1 MNNLFKKIL
10 EKRLK
15 ILLILWLALLAST
28 GMIAFISYI
37 RTKNYIPIQTV
48 SELLLS
54 PLGLGLI
61 AVSGVMFV
69 FSMSIINL
77 LIKSMTPLP
86 DNKED
91 LISLIKAVQAKNGKT
106 LSQDEEKLLNELSLN
121 DLKLFRLFISYMI
134 LFIIRLALAEGITVM
149 GLQASILLQS
159 FQIIFPFLALSL
171 VVFLSKKP
179 TLETIYNDLQ
189 MILKRHPHEKK

>member
-28 GMIAFISYI
+28 GMITFISYI